1 VTAPAVDAPGTD
13 APGTRRVV
21 ALPASPNLG
30 ALYARAGLASGRAA
44 VGGPLRRALGGRGGA
59 SLGPALPA
67 VEHRVHGIRPDPGA
81 LTAYQHLL
89 GEPAGDVLPAGY
101 VHVLAFPVAIAL
113 IVRPDFPMPP
123 LGIVHL
129 ANRVE
134 QRSPLRVGDELD
146 VRAWA
151 RDLRPH
157 RKGAQVELVTEVRRA
172 GSSPDAAPEW
182 RGVSTYLAPGVR
194 VPGAD
199 PAQPARAEFAAP
211 VPTGRWALDAG
222 TGRRYA
228 AVSGDA
234 NPIHLTPL
242 TARALGFPRAIA
254 HGMYTAARALAD
266 VGARRG
272 DAYTWDVEFAAP
284 VLLPSSPAVRVG
296 PGADEDG
303 WSVVVWDA
311 KRGKL
316 HLTAEVRP
324 LG

>member
-1 VTAPAVDAPGTD
+1 VTALAT
-13 APGTRRVV
+13 PGTRRVV
-21 ALPASPNLG
+21 ELEQPNLG

-44 VGGPLRRALGGRGGA
+44 VGTHLRRTLGGSGRGPGDA
-59 SLGPALPA
+59 VLPA
-67 VEHRVHGIRPDPGA
+67 VEHRVAGLRPDPGA

-101 VHVLAFPVAIAL
+101 VHVLAFPAAIAL

-134 QRSPLRVGDELD
+134 QRSPLRVDDALD

-151 RDLRPH
+151 QDLEPH
-157 RKGAQVELVTEVRRA
+157 RKGAQVDLVTEVRRA
-172 GSSPDAAPEW
+172 GSSPDSEPAW
-182 RGVSTYLAPGVR
+182 RGVATYLAPGVR
-194 VPGAD
+194 VPGAAAED
-199 PAQPARAEFAAP
+199 EPRAEFVPP

-272 DAYTWDVEFAAP
+272 DTYAWNVEFASP

-296 PGADEDG
+296 PDADGAG
-303 WSVVVWDA
+303 WSVMVWDA
-311 KRGKL
+311 KRAKP